1 MLKYTAKIGQPQFV
15 GKVKIDP
22 KGGDLTEKQAEE
34 IKADPW
40 GQELIEAGVLKIE
53 GVKAP
58 DKDSDKPAGKDSD
71 SSPKKAPDSSS
82 SADNAKEGQEG
93 K

>member
-1 MLKYTAKIGQPQFV
+1 MVKYTTKIGQPQFV

-22 KGGDLTEKQAEE
+22 KGGELTEKQVED

-40 GQELIEAGVLKIE
+40 GKELIRMGLLGIAGT
-53 GVKAP
+53 KAP
-58 DKDSDKPAGKDSD
+58 DKDADKPASGDKG
-71 SSPKKAPDSSS
+71 
-82 SADNAKEGQEG
+82 SAGQEG